1 MLRDNS
7 TGIVGYAGDASFDYS
22 DDGEVRF
29 KDNKDN
35 KLRAASE
42 QGMGKAEPRRHPSKW
57 RDRSECQKRELR
69 LLELR

>member
-22 DDGEVRF
+22 DDGEVRV

-42 QGMGKAEPRRHPSKW
+42 
-57 RDRSECQKRELR
+57 
-69 LLELR
+69 